1 MEVVKRV
8 CLLTGASGPL
18 GTAFV
23 ERYADRYEIVAVHHR
38 RPVYFA
44 TQEQEFVDPLVPER
58 EVAANARRAHAI
70 RADISRREHIDAVVQ
85 EALEAFGRVDLLVNA
100 AAVRSFSPLLVGGA
114 DAGAA
119 DLFSVNVLAPLRF
132 SLSLARTFWRAD
144 SEANIQF
151 NRNILNVSS
160 TAGLFVY
167 PDTGQALYASSKAAL
182 NHLTYHLA
190 SELWDLG
197 IRVNAVAPD
206 TFPGRVSID
215 DVLEAMVAFDES
227 AETGHVLPLF
237 HLQ

>member
-1 MEVVKRV
+1 VEVVKRV

-23 ERYADRYEIVAVHHR
+23 ERYADRYDIVAVHHR
-38 RPVYFA
+38 RPVYFP
-44 TQEQEFVDPLVPER
+44 TQEQEFVDPLSPER
-58 EVAANARRAHAI
+58 DVAANACRTYAI
-70 RADISRREHIDAVVQ
+70 RADISRQEDIDAVVQ
-85 EALEAFGRVDLLVNA
+85 EALDAFGRVDLLVNA
-100 AAVRSFSPLLVGGA
+100 AAVRRFSPLLVDGG

-119 DLFSVNVLAPLRF
+119 DLFSVNLLAPLRL

-144 SEANIQF
+144 ADANIRF

-160 TAGLFVY
+160 TAGVFVY

-190 SELWDLG
+190 SELWSLG
-197 IRVNAVAPD
+197 VRVNAVAPD
-206 TFPGRVSID
+206 TFPGRVSIE

-227 AETGHVLPLF
+227 AETGQVLPLF
-237 HLQ
+237 HPD